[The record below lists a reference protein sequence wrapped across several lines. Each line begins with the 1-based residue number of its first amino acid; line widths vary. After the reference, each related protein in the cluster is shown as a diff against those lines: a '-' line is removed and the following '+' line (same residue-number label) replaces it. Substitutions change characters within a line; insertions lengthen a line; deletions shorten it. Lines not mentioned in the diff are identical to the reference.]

1 MTLGQKTLVLF
12 LLIMALALAMSY
24 SSLAAIGKLG
34 DALDTAVGSTA
45 KKIHLVGEVESAL
58 QEMAADTK
66 GVHITYV
73 IDMLGRSGRK
83 GEAAVSCSGCHV
95 IASAA
100 SSVQKFDGGVA
111 RIKSH
116 VAELRSLT
124 TSRGDQ
130 KALDELEAGL
140 ANSRTLYEQYL
151 ARADRRDF
159 QGAHAIL
166 TERMAP
172 VIAAVHQSAK
182 GLASHE
188 EELMKA
194 AGIDA
199 RERVST
205 SRRIALLLIG
215 VTLALAIGVTLIIR
229 NNCTILRRLAG
240 EVGSGAKEVAA
251 IASQL
256 SSGSQELAKCTATQ
270 AASLD
275 ETFESSHEVNA
286 TAHKNAEGAKAAS
299 ALTGQVEQRVAEAD
313 RVLGHLIKAMD
324 EIDASSDNI
333 ARIIRVIDEIAFQT
347 NVLALNAAV
356 EAARSGEAGM
366 GFAVV
371 ADEVRSLA
379 QRCAQAAKDTQALI
393 EESIAKSKGGKAKL
407 SQVVD
412 AVRATTQGAAGVKKL
427 SDEVEAGSLQ
437 QAYKM
442 EQIAR
447 AFGEI
452 KNTTSTVAAAAQENA
467 ASGEELYS
475 QSEAMKDLASCLV
488 SLVGDDSS

>member
-1 MTLGQKTLVLF
+1 MTLAQKTLVLF

-34 DALDTAVGSTA
+34 NALDTAVGSTA
-45 KKIHLVGEVESAL
+45 KKIHLAGEVESTL
-58 QEMAADTK
+58 HEMAADAK
-66 GVHITYV
+66 GAHIGYV
-73 IDMLGRSGRK
+73 IDLLERSGRK
-83 GEAAVSCSGCHV
+83 GEAAGSCSSCHT

-100 SSVQKFDGGVA
+100 SNLRKFDDGVA
-111 RIKSH
+111 RIKGH
-116 VAELRSLT
+116 VAELHSLT
-124 TSRGDQ
+124 TGAGGR

-151 ARADRRDF
+151 VHADHREF
-159 QGAHAIL
+159 QEAHTIL

-172 VIAAVHQSAK
+172 AIAALHQSAK
-182 GLASHE
+182 GLAGHE

-194 AGIDA
+194 SGIEA
-199 RERVST
+199 RQSVST

-215 VTLALAIGVTLIIR
+215 VTLALAVGVTLIIR
-229 NNCTILRRLAG
+229 NNCTLLRRVAG

-256 SSGSQELAKCTATQ
+256 SSGSQELAKCTAAQ
-270 AASLD
+270 AASLE
-275 ETFESSHEVNA
+275 ETFDSSHEVNA

-313 RVLGHLIKAMD
+313 RMLGNLITAMG
-324 EIDASSDNI
+324 EIDASSDKI

-379 QRCAQAAKDTQALI
+379 QRCARAAKDTQTLI
-393 EESIAKSKGGKAKL
+393 EESIAKSKAGKAKL
-407 SQVVD
+407 DQVVG

-437 QAYKM
+437 QAHKM
-442 EQIAR
+442 EQIDR
-447 AFGEI
+447 AFAEI

-475 QSEAMKDLASCLV
+475 QSEAMKALASRLV